1 MKLALAFA
9 LALAGFGGARAA
21 KSLARSERPTDV
33 APAPYA
39 PSPGAA
45 PFVTLGYRELG
56 ADLLFIR
63 LVGYWGSQ
71 ENTAQDIASL
81 AEAVVALDPYFRR
94 VYEIGSVAM
103 TAARTGGDNA
113 VQLRAI
119 ALLEEG
125 ARRFPTNWRFP
136 KLAGQIY
143 LVDLVTDDPAQRRAW
158 DEKGAQLLETAAR
171 KPNAPADASIHA
183 AVLQSKFGRKQRA
196 IDSLRE
202 ILLITNDESA
212 RARVLEKLA
221 ELEHQDADEIAA
233 ELTIARRE
241 LERAWRAERP
251 AVMPSMYLL
260 VGKRPA
266 PGFDLTDLATGGE
279 DLISVPQNERL
290 EPLTDPPAAPPD
302 PTPAPPR

>member
-1 MKLALAFA
+1 MKLAVVLA
-9 LALAGFGGARAA
+9 LAAAGFGGARAA
-21 KSLARSERPTDV
+21 KSLAASARPTDV
-33 APAPYA
+33 APAPFA

-71 ENTAQDIASL
+71 ENTAQDIAAL
-81 AEAVVALDPYFRR
+81 AEAVVALDPDFKRI
-94 VYEIGSVAM
+94 YEIGAVAM
-103 TAARTGGDNA
+103 TAARSGVDNA

-125 ARRFPTNWRFP
+125 ARHFPTNWRFP
-136 KLAGQIY
+136 NIAGQIY
-143 LVDLVTDDPAQRRAW
+143 LVDLVTDDPVQRRAW

-183 AVLQSKFGRKQRA
+183 AVLQSKFGRMQRA

-202 ILLITNDESA
+202 ILLITSDEAA

-233 ELTIARRE
+233 ELTAARRE
-241 LERAWRAERP
+241 FERQWRAERP
-251 AVMPSMYLL
+251 AVNPSMYLL

-266 PGFDLTDLATGGE
+266 PGFDLTDLATGGT
-279 DLISVPQNERL
+279 DLISVPATERL
-290 EPLTDPPAAPPD
+290 EPLTDPAS
-302 PTPAPPR
+302 TGPAPGR